1 MVVVVPKYARSAQT
15 QRQAV
20 LAVVTSIWKNA
31 KRPKLST
38 VGLSMTHIVAARCLE
53 FTHVEGS
60 VNKWKVD
67 DRSKPWIVR
76 PEAVAAV
83 LDCKRYDNRVE
94 NLIVE
99 MTEDSE
105 WYLDAICSLPDWWPV
120 EELDEE
126 IENNEPGLYLP
137 RRRGRRAKA
146 KAKASA
152 KAKVKAGEE
161 SKKGVSK
168 KIRKTRIQKAK
179 PVPAQIALLAANL
192 KKNRIG
198 KALIEQT
205 LVKMLTL
212 EEKYFDTKPCFNADR
227 ECMIPG
233 EHVRGVKW
241 EEVLGGAF
249 DYFHTEPLAFHILLL
264 DIYGY
269 VLKD

>member
-1 MVVVVPKYARSAQT
+1 MVVVVPKHARSAQT

-161 SKKGVSK
+161 SKKVSPRRFARQES
-168 KIRKTRIQKAK
+168 RKPSRC
-179 PVPAQIALLAANL
+179 PPRLLCW
-192 KKNRIG
+192 RR
-198 KALIEQT
+198 T
-205 LVKMLTL
+205 
-212 EEKYFDTKPCFNADR
+212 
-227 ECMIPG
+227 
-233 EHVRGVKW
+233 
-241 EEVLGGAF
+241 
-249 DYFHTEPLAFHILLL
+249 
-264 DIYGY
+264 
-269 VLKD
+269 